1 MLQRAALSRFTASR
15 FQDDSSNE
23 EGTIWESL
31 NDGLPDTHPLTATA
45 ARPALAIKAAHTH
58 TKTHNGRHLLA
69 PAPSFLHITVS
80 QNRKLHSPP
89 TEKIALELLGYK
101 DVL

>member
-1 MLQRAALSRFTASR
+1 MKIKDCCSVWRSRGFTASR

-31 NDGLPDTHPLTATA
+31 NDGLPDTHPLTTIA

-58 TKTHNGRHLLA
+58 TKTHTTDT
-69 PAPSFLHITVS
+69 F
-80 QNRKLHSPP
+80 
-89 TEKIALELLGYK
+89 
-101 DVL
+101 